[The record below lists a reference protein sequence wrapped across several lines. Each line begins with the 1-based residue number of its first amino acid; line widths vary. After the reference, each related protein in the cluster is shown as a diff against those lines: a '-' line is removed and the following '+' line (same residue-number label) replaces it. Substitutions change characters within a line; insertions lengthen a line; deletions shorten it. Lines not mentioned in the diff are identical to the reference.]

1 MADASRRAARAAAK
15 GGLPN
20 ALFVVAAAEQLPAAL
35 HGIAD
40 ELTIQFPWGSLLRG
54 ALALD
59 RSAAASGIAALLA
72 SEGTATV
79 TFSIEDRDRLDLPTA
94 DAAVL
99 AGRWCTFGL
108 DVCGFRDATP
118 GELREMPST
127 WGRRLAAGQDR
138 RAWRL
143 QLARSDDASRRR
155 G

>member
-1 MADASRRAARAAAK
+1 MAAASRRAARAAAK

-20 ALFVVAAAEQLPAAL
+20 ALFVVAAAERLPDAL
-35 HGIAD
+35 QGIAD

-59 RSAAASGIAALLA
+59 GAAAAGIAALLA

-79 TFSIEDRDRLDLPTA
+79 TFSIEDRDRLHLPTV
-94 DAAVL
+94 DATEL
-99 AGRWCTFGL
+99 ARRWCTFGL

-118 GELREMPST
+118 GELRAMPST
-127 WGRRLAAGQDR
+127 WGRRLAAGQGR

-143 QLARSDDASRRR
+143 HLARSDDASGRR